1 MKYILFILFFS
12 FLLFSN
18 CKTYKINNP
27 GEINKGTISIEN
39 NFDDSIY
46 YYEIDTNKYNEKNI
60 DRFGDLD
67 DNDIEYPKSVGNK
80 QKHNNETITITI
92 DSNIIKSITDTDTI
106 IKTKHNSSGIMYHI
120 KYDTMFVGIP
130 KRIKFVI
137 SKKILNNIHIKE
149 IFNTITT
156 KITKI
161 KITNNIRVELI
172 DPLETNFKIIY
183 IGKDTKQHLDSLLT
197 IWEWSVTPLT
207 EGHNH
212 LILCVDV
219 FIDGTNQ
226 TTRYEDSIIVI
237 SNDTI
242 FNKIIRFLETYWQ
255 WLIGTFILPFTI
267 FIWKKKKKSKNDNRI

>member
-18 CKTYKINNP
+18 CKTYDINP
-27 GEINKGTISIEN
+27 SDEVILDTGLT
-39 NFDDSIY
+39 DDNIDDIDTIY
-46 YYEIDTNKYNEKNI
+46 YYETDTNQFKENNKIGDIEYLKSCGNIKNTKNTITIIIDSITIDTNLIQIDTNKLKN
-60 DRFGDLD
+60 
-67 DNDIEYPKSVGNK
+67 
-80 QKHNNETITITI
+80 
-92 DSNIIKSITDTDTI
+92 NI
-106 IKTKHNSSGIMYHI
+106 GIMYHI

-137 SKKILNNIHIKE
+137 SKKILNDIHMKK
-149 IFNTITT
+149 IFNTT
-156 KITKI
+156 KTKSTKI

-172 DPLETNFKIIY
+172 DPLETNFKINY

-207 EGHNH
+207 EGNNH

-219 FIDGTNQ
+219 FIDGTTQ
-226 TTRYEDSIIVI
+226 TRRYEDSIIVI

-242 FNKIIRFLETYWQ
+242 INKISRFINTYWQ
-255 WLIGTFILPFTI
+255 WLIGTFILPFTV
-267 FIWKKKKKSKNDNRI
+267 FIWKKRKKKLN

>member
-1 MKYILFILFFS
+1 MKYILVISIFFS

-18 CKTYKINNP
+18 CKTYKIDNP
-27 GEINKGTISIEN
+27 GEITKDTISIEN
-39 NFDDSIY
+39 NFDDSI
-46 YYEIDTNKYNEKNI
+46 EIDTNKYNEKNI
-60 DRFGDLD
+60 DRIGDLD
-67 DNDIEYPKSVGNK
+67 DNDIEYPKSAGNK

-92 DSNIIKSITDTDTI
+92 DSNIIKSITDTI

-149 IFNTITT
+149 IFNTTT
-156 KITKI
+156 IKTTKI

-172 DPLETNFKIIY
+172 DPTGNDFFIKY
-183 IGKDTKQHLDSLLT
+183 IGTDTKQHLDSLLT
-197 IWEWSVTPLT
+197 IWEWNVIPLT
-207 EGHNH
+207 EGTNH

-226 TTRYEDSIIVI
+226 TTRYDDSIIVI

-267 FIWKKKKKSKNDNRI
+267 FIWKKKKKRKNDNRI